1 MKLGAVT
8 LTSPSLT
15 EPYIV
20 WNTNNCSKRHEV
32 FYLFTTYK
40 IIIVDIGTYNDY
52 LVCTELKNL

>member
-20 WNTNNCSKRHEV
+20 WNTNNCSKGHEV
-32 FYLFTTYK
+32 SYLFTTYK
-40 IIIVDIGTYNDY
+40 IIIVDIGTMII
-52 LVCTELKNL
+52 